1 MIGSPSLRNNGDGVR
16 VAKTTG
22 AATTEYVL
30 DLASTLPV
38 VISDTDMQIIYGAFI
53 AGIGSWE
60 TVEEYQSDSVPGD
73 LGRRI
78 APFLLWYR
86 QKLEHEKGL

>member
-1 MIGSPSLRNNGDGVR
+1 MIGSPSLRNNGGGVR

-38 VISDTDMQIIYGAFI
+38 VISDTDAIY
-53 AGIGSWE
+53 
-60 TVEEYQSDSVPGD
+60 
-73 LGRRI
+73 L
-78 APFLLWYR
+78 
-86 QKLEHEKGL
+86 

>member
-1 MIGSPSLRNNGDGVR
+1 
-16 VAKTTG
+16 
-22 AATTEYVL
+22 
-30 DLASTLPV
+30 
-38 VISDTDMQIIYGAFI
+38 MQIIYGAFI